1 MIICGKNMNNVI
13 VNSSQIDQPL
23 LFLSVENKLSS
34 LDDVTIARPRTEN
47 KIHQLY
53 WEQLYQRWQQSLSSL
68 VEQKKKRKMKKKK
81 TSVRGPVRRAL
92 DIYLERKE
100 REKEKKIREEEA
112 RKKNLSR
119 ESPLSHKKKQ
129 KNHYGH

>member
-1 MIICGKNMNNVI
+1 
-13 VNSSQIDQPL
+13 
-23 LFLSVENKLSS
+23 
-34 LDDVTIARPRTEN
+34 
-47 KIHQLY
+47 
-53 WEQLYQRWQQSLSSL
+53 
-68 VEQKKKRKMKKKK
+68 MKKKK